1 MCDILELL
9 MPKHTLAE
17 IEYAYQELQWAWR
30 LILSNEVQD
39 WELLARIHA
48 ELGRLERPLRLHRRL
63 R

>member
-1 MCDILELL
+1 MLELP
-9 MPKHTLAE
+9 MARHTLAE

-39 WELLARIHA
+39 WDLSARIHA

-63 R
+63 Q